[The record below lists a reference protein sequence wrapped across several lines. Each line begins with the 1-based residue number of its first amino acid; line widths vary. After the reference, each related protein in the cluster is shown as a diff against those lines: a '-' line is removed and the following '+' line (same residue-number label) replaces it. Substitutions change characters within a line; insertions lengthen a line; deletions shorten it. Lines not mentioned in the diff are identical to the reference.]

1 MAFDTLAYVKR
12 LETAGID
19 RREAE
24 AHAEA
29 INETLRPDIATR
41 TDLDALRRD
50 LRADVAAVR
59 AEMVAMELRLLN
71 GIRTELATRAAHD
84 RGYGSATWRFV
95 CIDPVHGIGT
105 GGFRV

>member
-1 MAFDTLAYVKR
+1 VAFDTLAYVKR

-50 LRADVAAVR
+50 LRADVGAVR
-59 AEMVAMELRLLN
+59 AEMVAMEQRLLN
-71 GIRTELATRAAHD
+71 GIRTELAQRELRMVGVMVALLGVLFALI
-84 RGYGSATWRFV
+84 RF
-95 CIDPVHGIGT
+95 T
-105 GGFRV
+105 G

>member
-59 AEMVAMELRLLN
+59 AEMVAMEQRLLN
-71 GIRTELATRAAHD
+71 GIRTELAQRELRMIGVMVALLGVLFALI
-84 RGYGSATWRFV
+84 RF
-95 CIDPVHGIGT
+95 T
-105 GGFRV
+105 G

>member
-41 TDLDALRRD
+41 A
-50 LRADVAAVR
+50 
-59 AEMVAMELRLLN
+59 
-71 GIRTELATRAAHD
+71 
-84 RGYGSATWRFV
+84 
-95 CIDPVHGIGT
+95 
-105 GGFRV
+105 